1 MAERIYIRDG
11 DNLEP
16 MEEQPFA
23 SEDDL
28 QKLLAKRTELID
40 GERVSPG
47 NPRRWLLVK
56 REMGVPAAAGESAR
70 FSLDHLLVDQDA
82 RPTLVE
88 VKRGSDTRIR
98 REVVGQMLDYAANA
112 SLFWT
117 VDSLRESFLETCRQD
132 KLDPGAAMKELLHG
146 PSEQPEA
153 SVPEDA
159 DQPDEDAFW
168 ETVATNL
175 AAKNPRLLF
184 VADAIPIELARIV
197 EFLNAQMRD
206 NIEVLAV
213 EVKQFKSKSET
224 RSALVPNVIG
234 HTAALPTKRPPS
246 GPNLTQES
254 LLAEFTNSATRD
266 AAERIL
272 KVAED
277 NDATLGWGKYSVS
290 IRGVCPLWKE
300 GHNPISIAR
309 IYRALA
315 ANDKG
320 WRVFMFGTEIFT
332 GFGEDPHPML
342 KTFLEKYA
350 QQFGGD
356 EHAEYR
362 PTGGGSPR
370 WVFKHEH
377 VTAELTDVWAKRI
390 AEALNDLR
398 NLKAE

>member
-23 SEDDL
+23 LEDDL
-28 QKLLAKRTELID
+28 QELLAKHPHLLD

-56 REMGVPAAAGESAR
+56 REVGVPAAAGESAR

-112 SLFWT
+112 SLFWDAGT
-117 VDSLRESFLETCRQD
+117 LRRSFKETWKD
-132 KLDPGAAMKELLHG
+132 GANKALYNLL
-146 PSEQPEA
+146 QPE
-153 SVPEDA
+153 
-159 DQPDEDAFW
+159 DEEVDEEAFW
-168 ETVATNL
+168 GEVATNL
-175 AAKNPRLLF
+175 AAKNLRLLF

-234 HTAALPTKRPPS
+234 HTAAPPGGKSAAGSRIRSKISIEAFMALLPSDEVREA
-246 GPNLTQES
+246 TQR
-254 LLAEFTNSATRD
+254 LFGIAR
-266 AAERIL
+266 ERGAKI
-272 KVAED
+272 EPGD
-277 NDATLGWGKYSVS
+277 RGFS
-290 IRGVCPLWKE
+290 IRVKLPEETYHYLVTVAWLYPPGGSFWMGLR
-300 GHNPISIAR
+300 NYA
-309 IYRALA
+309 
-315 ANDKG
+315 
-320 WRVFMFGTEIFT
+320 
-332 GFGEDPHPML
+332 FGESVTDDSNLPPRRR
-342 KTFLEKYA
+342 EKLNA
-350 QQFGGD
+350 WVSQFERDSFGEQHQSD
-356 EHAEYR
+356 AVRARVITHQDVATHAD
-362 PTGGGSPR
+362 T
-370 WVFKHEH
+370 
-377 VTAELTDVWAKRI
+377 LAKRLGQ
-390 AEALNDLR
+390 ALDDLQ
-398 NLKAE
+398 AP